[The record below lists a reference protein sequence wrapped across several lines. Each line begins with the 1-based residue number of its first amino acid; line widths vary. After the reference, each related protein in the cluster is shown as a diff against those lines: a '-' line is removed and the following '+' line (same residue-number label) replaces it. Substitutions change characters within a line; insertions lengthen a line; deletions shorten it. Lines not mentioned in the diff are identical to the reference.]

1 MKKWIVRILIAV
13 LVIGAFAAVGF
24 VGYRV
29 GLGHGAQLSGDVDKN
44 TVRGAEPFHRGGMPD
59 FQFGFQGR
67 EFQRGFQE
75 HGFQMRHRG
84 GFGFMPPFMPLIQVA
99 LLGLMIWFA
108 YKMFKGNGWTLSL
121 ARVQSVENLKAETD
135 SPKEKSGETDS

>member
-13 LVIGAFAAVGF
+13 LVIGAFTAVGF

-29 GLGHGAQLSGDVDKN
+29 GVSHGAQFSSDVDKN
-44 TVRGAEPFHRGGMPD
+44 PARGAEPFHRGGMPD

-84 GFGFMPPFMPLIQVA
+84 GFGFMPPFMPLIYVA

-121 ARVQSVENLKAETD
+121 TRVQPIENPQVETE
-135 SPKEKSGETDS
+135 SPKKESAEKDT